1 MNYHQ
6 NVRTMDNLSHEC
18 KYTLEIIRNYYIPLD
33 NRGIEL
39 SKLYE
44 VAYGYVD
51 NKSPV
56 VEGKPN
62 RYFRIIVDIERSII
76 HDNDLNRKLDWI
88 LKVFDDVYG
97 RLIGE
102 MRVLVNNLST
112 IIDNEVRIKSYR
124 VEIKTSENE
133 NQTYELEIIGK
144 NNNKEKD
151 ILIRLDINGYYINV
165 RYLEPTNMEK
175 IIKCG
180 IDTLRSYAKVISDG
194 IEHLNLYNHELVN
207 SLSIEVSSAWV
218 GERLRLSEQEFKSM
232 FLYGLNRKIKI
243 EEIEDRLIPPHKDID
258 ETERNVSRIYVDNV
272 RVQVKYNEDKII
284 REDDVYVFYSI
295 HNCRKLCGCKNFIC

>member
-1 MNYHQ
+1 
-6 NVRTMDNLSHEC
+6 MDNLSHEC

-56 VEGKPN
+56 VEGIPN
-62 RYFRIIVDIERSII
+62 RYFIIIVDIERSII

>member
-1 MNYHQ
+1 
-6 NVRTMDNLSHEC
+6 MDNLSHEC

>member
-1 MNYHQ
+1 
-6 NVRTMDNLSHEC
+6 MDNFSHEC
-18 KYTLEIIRNYYIPLD
+18 KYILEIIRNYYIPLD

-51 NKSPV
+51 DKSPV

-76 HDNDLNRKLDWI
+76 HDNDLNSKLDWI
-88 LKVFDDVYG
+88 LDVFDRVYG
-97 RLIGE
+97 GLIGE
-102 MRVLVNNLST
+102 MCVFIKDLST
-112 IIDNEVRIKSYR
+112 IIDNKVRIKSYR
-124 VEIKTSENE
+124 TRIKTFDNGD
-133 NQTYELEIIGK
+133 QTYELEIMGK
-144 NNNKEKD
+144 NNNKEKN
-151 ILIRLDINGYYINV
+151 ILIRLDTNKYYV
-165 RYLEPTNMEK
+165 NMEYLKSTNVEEVIKCLIDILGSYTK
-175 IIKCG
+175 IIFTGLK
-180 IDTLRSYAKVISDG
+180 
-194 IEHLNLYNHELVN
+194 HLNLYNYELVN

-232 FLYGLNRKIKI
+232 FLYGLNHKIKI
-243 EEIEDRLIPPHKDID
+243 EEIEDRLILNHKDID
-258 ETERNVSRIYVDNV
+258 ETERNVPRIYVDNV
-272 RVQVKYNEDKII
+272 RVQVKYNEDKIL